1 MWRHHLKDLAR
12 ALLLTFAVVVASSFA
27 AVLICGLF

>member
-12 ALLLTFAVVVASSFA
+12 ALLLTIAVVTASSFA
-27 AVLICGLF
+27 VSLICGFF